1 MSDSKTQYLHKGARV
16 INAAINELDLPDE
29 LKETAQRVVTLFAT
43 DLLPGLLLRKPEGA
57 APRPGAGGPPPQ
69 PATPADP
76 TPEQVAELRQQ
87 VRRLVLCDDDDEA
100 EAPKQA
106 DISSPR
112 QNPATERQVD
122 VPPPRQEP
130 EKEPVWDSDTIKMVH
145 SSLEILRRTHEN
157 QIRLVNEAFI
167 AAAKRGADPMDM
179 LEVLLHAATYCRE
192 DPTVPT
198 LAELTSQATR
208 RDVH

>member
-1 MSDSKTQYLHKGARV
+1 MSDSKTEYLHKGARV
-16 INAAINELDLPDE
+16 INAAINELDLSDE
-29 LKETAQRVVTLFAT
+29 LKETAQQVVTLFAT
-43 DLLPGLLLRKPEGA
+43 NLLPGLWLRKPAGA
-57 APRPGAGGPPPQ
+57 RPDAGSGPPTPE
-69 PATPADP
+69 TPADP
-76 TPEQVAELRQQ
+76 TPEQMAQFRQQ
-87 VRRLVLCDDDDEA
+87 IIRLVQDDDDDEA
-100 EAPKQA
+100 LAPMQA
-106 DISSPR
+106 DKSLPR
-112 QNPATERQVD
+112 QSPAMERKAKAD
-122 VPPPRQEP
+122 IPPPRQDP
-130 EKEPVWDSDTIKMVH
+130 VKEPAWDSDTIKMVH
-145 SSLEILRRTHEN
+145 GALDILRRTHEN

>member
-1 MSDSKTQYLHKGARV
+1 MPDSKTQYLHKGARV
-16 INAAINELDLPDE
+16 INAAISELDLPDE

-43 DLLPGLLLRKPEGA
+43 DLLPGLWLRKPEGA
-57 APRPGAGGPPPQ
+57 APRPDAGGGPPQ
-69 PATPADP
+69 PDTPADP
-76 TPEQVAELRQQ
+76 TPEQLTQLRQQ
-87 VRRLVLCDDDDEA
+87 IVRLVQDDDDDDV
-100 EAPKQA
+100 EAPRQA
-106 DISSPR
+106 DI
-112 QNPATERQVD
+112 
-122 VPPPRQEP
+122 PPPRQDP
-130 EKEPVWDSDTIKMVH
+130 AKEPAWDSDMIKMVH
-145 SSLEILRRTHEN
+145 GALDILRRTHEN

-167 AAAKRGADPMDM
+167 AAAKRGADLMDM

>member
-43 DLLPGLLLRKPEGA
+43 DLLPGLWLRKPEGA
-57 APRPGAGGPPPQ
+57 APRPDAGGRPPR

-76 TPEQVAELRQQ
+76 TPEQLAQLRQQ
-87 VRRLVLCDDDDEA
+87 IVRLVPDDEDDED
-100 EAPKQA
+100 EAPRQA
-106 DISSPR
+106 DTSWPR
-112 QNPATERQVD
+112 QNPATERQAD
-122 VPPPRQEP
+122 APPPRQEP
-130 EKEPVWDSDTIKMVH
+130 AKDPTWDIDTVKLVRRAVDN
-145 SSLEILRRTHEN
+145 LRRAHES
-157 QIRLVNEAFI
+157 QVTLVNEAFV
-167 AAAKRGADPMDM
+167 AAAKRGADPMD
-179 LEVLLHAATYCRE
+179 LIEVLLHASTYCHE

-198 LAELTSQATR
+198 LSALTSPATR

>member
-1 MSDSKTQYLHKGARV
+1 MPDSKTHYLHKGARV
-16 INAAINELDLPDE
+16 INAAISELDLPDE

-43 DLLPGLLLRKPEGA
+43 DLLPGLWLRTPEGA
-57 APRPGAGGPPPQ
+57 APRPDAGDGPPQ
-69 PATPADP
+69 PDTPADP
-76 TPEQVAELRQQ
+76 TPEQLTQLRQQ
-87 VRRLVLCDDDDEA
+87 IVRLVQDDDDDDV
-100 EAPKQA
+100 EAPRQA
-106 DISSPR
+106 DI
-112 QNPATERQVD
+112 
-122 VPPPRQEP
+122 PPPRQDP
-130 EKEPVWDSDTIKMVH
+130 AKEPAWDSDMIKMVH
-145 SSLEILRRTHEN
+145 GALDILRRTHEN

-179 LEVLLHAATYCRE
+179 LEVLLHASTYCRE

>member
-16 INAAINELDLPDE
+16 INAAISELDLSDE

-43 DLLPGLLLRKPEGA
+43 DLLPGLWLRKPEGA
-57 APRPGAGGPPPQ
+57 VPRPDAGDGPPR

-76 TPEQVAELRQQ
+76 TPEQLTQLRQQ
-87 VRRLVLCDDDDEA
+87 IVRLVQDDDDDEV
-100 EAPKQA
+100 EAPRQA
-106 DISSPR
+106 DI
-112 QNPATERQVD
+112 
-122 VPPPRQEP
+122 PPPRQEP
-130 EKEPVWDSDTIKMVH
+130 AKEPVWDSDTIKMAH
-145 SSLEILRRTHEN
+145 GALDILRRTHEN

-167 AAAKRGADPMDM
+167 AAAKCGTDPMDM
-179 LEVLLHAATYCRE
+179 LEVLLHASTYCRE

-198 LAELTSQATR
+198 LAELTSQVTR

>member
-43 DLLPGLLLRKPEGA
+43 DLLPGLWLRKPENA
-57 APRPGAGGPPPQ
+57 APRPDASGGPPRPE
-69 PATPADP
+69 TPADP
-76 TPEQVAELRQQ
+76 TPEQLTQLRQQ
-87 VRRLVLCDDDDEA
+87 VVRLVQDDDDDEV
-100 EAPKQA
+100 EAPRQA
-106 DISSPR
+106 DI
-112 QNPATERQVD
+112 
-122 VPPPRQEP
+122 PPPRQDP
-130 EKEPVWDSDTIKMVH
+130 AKEPAWDSDMIKMVH
-145 SSLEILRRTHEN
+145 GALDLLRRTHEN

-179 LEVLLHAATYCRE
+179 LEVLLHASTYCRE

-208 RDVH
+208 RDIH